1 MIELFSQGILS
12 LNSVLFGNLGLTI
25 LVVGVVSRLI
35 FYPFFAQSIR
45 YTKLMRDLKPKLD
58 EVKKKH
64 GHDMRKHAQEQ
75 SRLFKEHGVSP
86 SAGALSCLSIIV
98 QLGVFILLFQSLSRI
113 IASGIDTNFLLWDL
127 AKPDAYRIGSIPFA
141 IPGILVLATAV
152 LSFAQTKMI
161 QPESSNSPGNKGKN
175 QKKEGKSDFAE
186 ALSGTQSQMAYIIPV
201 IILISGTQFAAGLA
215 LYWLIST
222 VFGIIQQLMIA
233 GPGGLKSWLVKANLS
248 K

>member
-1 MIELFSQGILS
+1 MIELFSEGILS
-12 LNSVLFGNLGLTI
+12 LNRVLFGNLGLTI

-45 YTKLMRDLKPKLD
+45 YTKLMRDLKTKLD

-64 GHDMRKHAQEQ
+64 GHDMRKPAQEQ

-113 IASGIDTNFLLWDL
+113 IASGIGTNFLLWDL

-141 IPGILVLATAV
+141 IPRILVLATAV

-161 QPESSNSPGNKGKN
+161 QPESSTSLEKKGAN
-175 QKKEGKSDFAE
+175 QKKEGRSDFAE

-201 IILISGTQFAAGLA
+201 IILISGTHFAAGLA
-215 LYWLIST
+215 LYWLRRNA
-222 VFGIIQQLMIA
+222 FRIIQHI
-233 GPGGLKSWLVKANLS
+233 KSTCPQRFKPLPIQNEFEK
-248 K
+248 